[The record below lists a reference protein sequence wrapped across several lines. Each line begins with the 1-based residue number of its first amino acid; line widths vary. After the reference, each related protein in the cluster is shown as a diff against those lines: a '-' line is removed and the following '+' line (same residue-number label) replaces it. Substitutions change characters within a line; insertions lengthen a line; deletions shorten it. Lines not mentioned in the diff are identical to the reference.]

1 MSTVSEVKY
10 PGRVRPATDAA
21 ASSPMDS
28 STPSTEQLRSA
39 LIEVMQGQR
48 RHLEVCAARHG
59 LSGQLAIALLQLCAP
74 WPPSPAAG
82 ARSDGEVHCPDGGM
96 PMRELAGRISCDPS
110 QVTGIADRLEDLGLV
125 ERRPNP
131 ADRRVKL
138 LVVTAEGERVSSR
151 LSAEINRE
159 APGFSVLDHGERS
172 RLLELLQKVAGA
184 SDR

>member
-1 MSTVSEVKY
+1 
-10 PGRVRPATDAA
+10 
-21 ASSPMDS
+21 
-28 STPSTEQLRSA
+28 
-39 LIEVMQGQR
+39 MQGQR